1 MKTERKMKK
10 IGLYLASLALLGAAA
25 ACEENPFRGIPQEN
39 PQGPVMSAE
48 GLTVGYGS
56 ALEGASI
63 DLNGLE
69 GESLQVI
76 STESMENLPEGATV
90 EYTMEVAK
98 DETFADAQSLP
109 VVDGAIAADDLNGIF
124 RSFYG
129 RAPQTQPL
137 SVRFIAYV
145 ATGNDRVRL
154 GGADTFYGQKTIEV
168 TPVEIPIK
176 VESAY
181 YFMSNST
188 TWSIGEAE
196 SYKMAHSDQSVFDDP
211 VFTYTVKV
219 TQQCVTDNGGSWWKI
234 APQSVIDAYNADGTE
249 NWGGMLG
256 TEVNGDDA
264 MSGYL
269 TDTNAESGVLKEEGT
284 YKFTINV
291 EDMTYSIVKLS
302 YLGTPNNW
310 NGWTNLNSNFLS
322 YYDGK
327 GFIGAAMINPADGG
341 FKMIDTAAGNAW
353 DVPNTVFGS
362 TEAGKLTTEAGDT
375 NIANQVWYED
385 DQMKTA
391 PIEETG
397 LYWITANLDDMTYTC
412 QLITSVGVTGNDF
425 GWDAGAPL
433 ELTPSEDGAVW
444 TAELESAGEWKIVIN
459 HGWGANFGGTVGDP
473 VFDGSNFPGF
483 SGKKTL
489 TVSFQGNLPQITL
502 E

>member
-1 MKTERKMKK
+1 MKK

-48 GLTVGYGS
+48 GLTVAYGS
-56 ALEGASI
+56 ALEGASL
-63 DLNGLE
+63 DLNPLVGQ
-69 GESLQVI
+69 SLPVI
-76 STESMENLPEGATV
+76 STESMENLREGATV
-90 EYTMEVAK
+90 EYVMEIAK
-98 DETFADAQSLP
+98 DETFADAQTLD

-129 RAPQTQPL
+129 RAPQAESL

-145 ATGNDRVRL
+145 VDAQNRIRL
-154 GGADTFYGQKTIEV
+154 GGADTFYGQKTIGV
-168 TPVEIPIK
+168 TPVEIPIH

-181 YFMSNST
+181 YFMCNAT
-188 TWSIGEAE
+188 TWNMADAE
-196 SYKMAHSDQSVFDDP
+196 NFKMDHSDQSVFDDP
-211 VFTYTVKV
+211 VFTYTVKI
-219 TQQCVTDNGGSWWKI
+219 TGDCWWKI
-234 APQSVIDAYNADGTE
+234 APQSVIDAYNADGTQ
-249 NWGGMLG
+249 NWDAMIG
-256 TEVNGDDA
+256 TEVANDES

-269 TDTNAESGVLKEEGT
+269 TDTNAESGVLREEGT
-284 YKFTINV
+284 YMFTVNM
-291 EDMTYSIVKLS
+291 EDMSYTIKKLS

-310 NGWTNLNSNFLS
+310 NGWTNLNSDFLS

-327 GFIGAAMINPADGG
+327 GFLGAAMINPADGG
-341 FKMIDTAAGNAW
+341 FKMIDTSAGNAW
-353 DVPNTVFGS
+353 DVPDTVFGS

-375 NIANQVWYED
+375 NISNQVWWEND
-385 DQMKTA
+385 EMKTA

-397 LYWITANLDDMTYTC
+397 LYWITANLDQMTYTC

-425 GWDAGAPL
+425 GWNAEEPL

-459 HGWGANFGGTVGDP
+459 HGWGANFGGTLTDLQVDGD
-473 VFDGSNFPGF
+473 NFAGF

-489 TVSFQGNLPQITL
+489 TLSFKGNLPVITL